1 MTTEAIE
8 IYIQALLDIVNALE
22 SHHEA
27 RSAFDHLFL
36 RQVIRDGFLQ
46 TVSEKDTQRMLYQS
60 QVGEEFLL
68 WQGPVPHQKARWNG
82 IGWIFPFTS
91 LTEKE
96 QAYELITRAK
106 LSQKSWASF
115 RQWWLTCRLR
125 LHETALELPTNL
137 VKVRV
142 MGRTCQLAMQHLEQH
157 PPNLRYIVKSMLE
170 RLPASSS
177 LRTRLQ
183 MKPVIGEKLDPYIL
197 K

>member
-96 QAYELITRAK
+96 QAYELITRA
-106 LSQKSWASF
+106 
-115 RQWWLTCRLR
+115 
-125 LHETALELPTNL
+125 
-137 VKVRV
+137 
-142 MGRTCQLAMQHLEQH
+142 
-157 PPNLRYIVKSMLE
+157 
-170 RLPASSS
+170 
-177 LRTRLQ
+177 
-183 MKPVIGEKLDPYIL
+183 
-197 K
+197 